1 MQIRQMLFPKEFLQE
16 MLFYVSLLNRVSP
29 LIDCADAIEICELDK
44 LDYLTD
50 QQANRAF
57 GICKKYWA
65 LLAYWK
71 IT

>member
-1 MQIRQMLFPKEFLQE
+1 MNLNQILFPKEFLQE

-50 QQANRAF
+50 RQARKAF
-57 GICKKYWA
+57 NVYRKYSA
-65 LLAYWK
+65 LLVYWR
-71 IT
+71 TV